1 VKNLFGSGSFDD
13 KIPSSLRCSKQPLA
27 ENLNPIEEEDC
38 WMSSD
43 IFARKPIC
51 GFDEEKVIV
60 PKTQQRQ
67 IPKIPYKV
75 LDAPAL

>member
-1 VKNLFGSGSFDD
+1 
-13 KIPSSLRCSKQPLA
+13 LRCNKQPLA
-27 ENLNPIEEEDC
+27 ENLNPIEEEDT
-38 WMSSD
+38 WD
-43 IFARKPIC
+43 GIFARKPIC